1 MHMTDASVQHQD
13 VLRIRQWLFAILRFA
28 VTLEQTDRAVALAA
42 AAEIDCR
49 GSATADSEFTFFA
62 RTSVKLCDAIAAK
75 DDPEAIATLR
85 AHLRAIEHLP
95 LRRAFAAAL
104 DLDSMPTKPHKPF
117 NRSRDY
123 LWQGLPARVL
133 AHGAAALKHEPPDSE

>member
-1 MHMTDASVQHQD
+1 MHMTDTSVQHQD

-28 VTLEQTDRAVALAA
+28 VTLEQTDRAATLAA

-49 GSATADSEFTFFA
+49 GSATADSGFTFFA
-62 RTSVKLCDAIAAK
+62 RTSAKLCDAIVAK
-75 DDPEAIATLR
+75 DDPEAIAMLR
-85 AHLRAIEHLP
+85 AYLRAIEHPP

-104 DLDSMPTKPHKPF
+104 DLDSIPTNPHKPF

-123 LWQGLPARVL
+123 LWKGLPARLV
-133 AHGAAALKHEPPDSE
+133 AHGAAALKPDSSDSE